1 MKAYIRKTENQFVS
15 DYSSSP
21 ETIATINITNR
32 HFCWASKWIYRKDCK
47 EIYTVLI
54 MEIKGNTL
62 DCGTIRKG
70 CVTNPMASNRY
81 SKILSS
87 FHFYAEVTERSRDE
101 SIPSSLNNYVEA
113 QWRSTA
119 FILLFPSTRASH
131 VFPYCSITRLAAE
144 EQ

>member
-70 CVTNPMASNRY
+70 CVTNPTASNRC

-87 FHFYAEVTERSRDE
+87 FHFYAEITERSRDE

-113 QWRSTA
+113 QRRSTA
-119 FILLFPSTRASH
+119 FVLLFPSTRASH

>member
-1 MKAYIRKTENQFVS
+1 
-15 DYSSSP
+15 
-21 ETIATINITNR
+21 
-32 HFCWASKWIYRKDCK
+32 
-47 EIYTVLI
+47 

-113 QWRSTA
+113 Q
-119 FILLFPSTRASH
+119 
-131 VFPYCSITRLAAE
+131 
-144 EQ
+144 